1 VTDTDTAEKP
11 DVVGPPR
18 TIVAAFALTI
28 AHVVLSIVNSAMLWG
43 YQDYLR
49 GQLVKSN
56 NKLKLTD
63 KHRKDYSDTPK
74 GLHNLNHDLH
84 SGLNVG
90 LIQIVIF
97 SLLVVLLAVNF
108 RKGRGWARWAEIL
121 VLVIVVQAPFR
132 LLNLGGDAPV
142 LMRLVSALV
151 GLTGLAIIVL
161 LVLPKSSQYFAAV
174 RGVTVGDRRTGA
186 AAMGFRGLFGPR
198 RPPVDDD
205 ADDVASARASTR
217 SARSTGSAGSSGS
230 STKSSSKPSTGTAA
244 QPVRR
249 PTKPVQTKPVQT
261 KPVQTKPVQ
270 TKAAGPPPDDAPTAA
285 PERRP
290 AKAKIRAGVDT
301 YADPTAAQSATSDPA
316 APARSTASK
325 SRGKSRRGS

>member
-1 VTDTDTAEKP
+1 MTDTDTAEKP

-28 AHVVLSIVNSAMLWG
+28 AHVVLSIINSAMLWG

-63 KHRKDYSDTPK
+63 KHRKDYTDTPK
-74 GLHNLNHDLH
+74 GLHDLNHDLH

-97 SLLVVLLAVNF
+97 SLLVLLLAVNF

-174 RGVTVGDRRTGA
+174 RGVTVGDRRSGA

-217 SARSTGSAGSSGS
+217 SARSAGSSA
-230 STKSSSKPSTGTAA
+230 KPSSSKPSAGTASE
-244 QPVRR
+244 PVRR
-249 PTKPVQTKPVQT
+249 PTKPAQTKPVQT
-261 KPVQTKPVQ
+261 KPVQTKSVQ
-270 TKAAGPPPDDAPTAA
+270 TKPVAPPPDDAPAAA
-285 PERRP
+285 PDRRP

-301 YADPTAAQSATSDPA
+301 YADPTAAPSATSDPA

>member
-1 VTDTDTAEKP
+1 MTDTDTDTAEKP

-43 YQDYLR
+43 YQPYLR

-56 NKLKLTD
+56 NKLID
-63 KHRKDYSDTPK
+63 KHDKKAKDYTSPEH

-161 LVLPKSSQYFAAV
+161 LVLPTSSQYFAAV

-198 RPPVDDD
+198 RPPVDDE

-217 SARSTGSAGSSGS
+217 SARSAGSSGS
-230 STKSSSKPSTGTAA
+230 AAKASGSKSSAGTAT

-249 PTKPVQTKPVQT
+249 PTKPVQTKPVQS
-261 KPVQTKPVQ
+261 KPV
-270 TKAAGPPPDDAPTAA
+270 GPPPDDAAATA

-301 YADPTAAQSATSDPA
+301 YADPTAAPSATSDPA

>member
-1 VTDTDTAEKP
+1 MTDTDTADKP
-11 DVVGPPR
+11 DVIRPPR
-18 TIVAAFALTI
+18 TIVAAFAIAI
-28 AHVVLSIVNSAMLWG
+28 AHVVLSIGNSALLWG
-43 YQDYLR
+43 FQDYLR
-49 GQLVKSN
+49 KQLVKSN

-97 SLLVVLLAVNF
+97 GLLVMLLAVNF

-121 VLVIVVQAPFR
+121 VLIIVVQAPFR
-132 LLNLGGDAPV
+132 LFNLGGDAPV

-161 LVLPKSSQYFAAV
+161 LVIPASSQYFAAV
-174 RGVTVGDRRTGA
+174 RGVTAGDRASGA
-186 AAMGFRGLFGPR
+186 ASMGFRNLFSPR
-198 RPPVDDD
+198 RPPANDTD
-205 ADDVASARASTR
+205 APASAKASAR
-217 SARSTGSAGSSGS
+217 
-230 STKSSSKPSTGTAA
+230 TAA
-244 QPVRR
+244 PPLRRPAKPVRTR
-249 PTKPVQTKPVQT
+249 PAPTEPAPTES
-261 KPVQTKPVQ
+261 
-270 TKAAGPPPDDAPTAA
+270 AATESAATESAAPPDDAPATA
-285 PERRP
+285 ERRP

-301 YADPTAAQSATSDPA
+301 YADPTAAPTATSDPA
-316 APARSTASK
+316 APTRSTASK

>member
-11 DVVGPPR
+11 DVAGPPR

-28 AHVVLSIVNSAMLWG
+28 AHVVLSIINSAMLWG
-43 YQDYLR
+43 FQDYLR

-56 NKLKLTD
+56 NKLKATD
-63 KHRKDYSDTPK
+63 KHKKDYNLDTPK
-74 GLHNLNHDLH
+74 GVHNLNHDLH

-90 LIQIVIF
+90 LIQIIIF

-142 LMRLVSALV
+142 AMRLVSALV

-174 RGVTVGDRRTGA
+174 RGVTVGDRRSGA

-198 RPPVDDD
+198 RAPVDDA

-217 SARSTGSAGSSGS
+217 SARSSGSSGS
-230 STKSSSKPSTGTAA
+230 SSAKPSAGTASE
-244 QPVRR
+244 PVRR
-249 PTKPVQTKPVQT
+249 PAKPVQTKSVQTKPVQT
-261 KPVQTKPVQ
+261 EP
-270 TKAAGPPPDDAPTAA
+270 AAPPPDDTPAAA
-285 PERRP
+285 PDRRP
-290 AKAKIRAGVDT
+290 AKAKVRAGVDT
-301 YADPTAAQSATSDPA
+301 YTDPTAAPSATSDPS

>member
-56 NKLKLTD
+56 NKLID
-63 KHRKDYSDTPK
+63 KHDKKAKDYTSPEH

-90 LIQIVIF
+90 LIQIAVF
-97 SLLVVLLAVNF
+97 SLLVLLLAVNF

-132 LLNLGGDAPV
+132 LFNLGGDAPL
-142 LMRLVSALV
+142 LMRGVSALV
-151 GLTGLAIIVL
+151 GLTGIAVIVL
-161 LVLPKSSQYFAAV
+161 LVVPESSRYFAGV
-174 RGVTVGDRRTGA
+174 RGVRVGDRASGA
-186 AAMGFRGLFGPR
+186 ASMGFRGLFGPR
-198 RPPVDDD
+198 TPPSDDD
-205 ADDVASARASTR
+205 ASPTKTTAAKPTPTRPARPARAVQTR
-217 SARSTGSAGSSGS
+217 PAARPPATVPDDKPVSAAKAPKAKVRATAEASGAEGQSGTAKPAGSG
-230 STKSSSKPSTGTAA
+230 GGGAA
-244 QPVRR
+244 
-249 PTKPVQTKPVQT
+249 
-261 KPVQTKPVQ
+261 
-270 TKAAGPPPDDAPTAA
+270 A
-285 PERRP
+285 
-290 AKAKIRAGVDT
+290 
-301 YADPTAAQSATSDPA
+301 
-316 APARSTASK
+316 K
-325 SRGKSRRGS
+325 SRGKSRRGI